1 MPLSRIVSLI
11 LKSGED
17 NCGPSVWKTAPDRL
31 FTATVPVE
39 KFIEIGPW
47 PNSSSCLGNGGI
59 IFRGGEP
66 ITRRA
71 DRSRNLW
78 KYSTRLETK
87 SE

>member
-1 MPLSRIVSLI
+1 MGRPFGKQRPITV
-11 LKSGED
+11 
-17 NCGPSVWKTAPDRL
+17 VHRHA
-31 FTATVPVE
+31 VPVE

-71 DRSRNLW
+71 DRSRNLQ
-78 KYSTRLETK
+78 SLILELGGNIRHALK
-87 SE
+87 RD